1 MGSHPFAK
9 RPASQS
15 SYANRR
21 RSTRVEFETPVILSG
36 RGAGGH
42 PFREET
48 VTTTV
53 SLHGARVR
61 TAMEILI
68 GMQVTVENP
77 RNGKAE
83 KAVCVR
89 IEEPLPGDAAHCVA
103 VQLVRAGNLWGLENP
118 PPDWRLEP
126 APAIGQTAP
135 PFSSALEQAAETA
148 PPASGTPIIESQ
160 AVPWEQQSAALAESV
175 LQILRQ
181 QVQALTSNAL
191 QEFENRMKRM
201 EAEAG
206 GRLEQRAEE
215 GLADV
220 SHLIESLRS
229 DLAMELMAC
238 GAQVVDS
245 AQADL
250 RAKVAEMLAPLMGI
264 TATVL
269 PGPRAETLSKK

>member
-9 RPASQS
+9 RPASQTF
-15 SYANRR
+15 YANRR
-21 RSTRVEFETPVILSG
+21 RSTRVAFESPLILSG
-36 RGAGGH
+36 RGAGGQ

-77 RNGKAE
+77 LNGKAE

-89 IEEPLPGDAAHCVA
+89 VEEPSLGDAAHYIA

-118 PPDWRLEP
+118 PADWGLEP
-126 APAIGQTAP
+126 AQALGQTAP
-135 PFSSALEQAAETA
+135 PFTSAVEQPAETA
-148 PPASGTPIIESQ
+148 RLASGTPIIESQ

-175 LQILRQ
+175 LQILRP

-191 QEFENRMKRM
+191 QEFENRMKRV

-206 GRLEQRAEE
+206 ERLEQRAEE

-229 DLAMELMAC
+229 DLARELTAC

-250 RAKVAEMLAPLMGI
+250 RAKVAEILAPLMEI
-264 TATVL
+264 TTTVL
-269 PGPRAETLSKK
+269 PGLRADTLSKK